1 MINLGR
7 VPPRTQGK
15 ADGIRARILS
25 KKYLP
30 GYHLLEFIVID
41 NIASYASLGEA
52 GRSFYEQLD
61 SDLDIEIG
69 PAEELMILE
78 ACALV
83 DSIRE
88 LEDAKSRGLW
98 IPGRQG
104 DVLNPAYAELR
115 QHRGQLMTLLQKL
128 GLLADNR
135 GAHMKGNADQA
146 RRNALG
152 RNK

>member
-1 MINLGR
+1 MTHAIEG
-7 VPPRTQGK
+7 
-15 ADGIRARILS
+15 
-25 KKYLP
+25 
-30 GYHLLEFIVID
+30 
-41 NIASYASLGEA
+41 YASLGDA
-52 GRSFYEQLD
+52 GREFYEQLD
-61 SDLDIEIG
+61 EDLDIEIG
-69 PAEELMILE
+69 PAEHLMILE

-88 LEDAKSRGLW
+88 LESAKSRGLW

-128 GLLADNR
+128 QLLADGR
-135 GAHMKGNADQA
+135 GQHMVGNTGQA

-152 RNK
+152 RNR